1 LYGYNFKV
9 SDGEQFLVLEYAAN
23 GSLDRFLMNKD
34 KMALLLA
41 GTRLS
46 IMYQV
51 ARAVNCL
58 HTGAS
63 GFIVFHRDIKSAN
76 ICLTNDFTPR
86 LIDCG
91 VAKFVE
97 DEHNAFPSDSI
108 KQTSTTQGHAFGT
121 KGYICPEYSWK
132 MAQAFEC
139 DFEPAYDV
147 YSFGVVIAELILG
160 SLNNGNPTNVLQT
173 YVQNGETPIVD
184 GWTRLKKDADGQAN
198 WDPDALEVVC
208 LTAMRCITPSSLL
221 RLSMKDLLDL
231 LHHAENIHAE
241 KSVVDPVGER
251 VVPPRKKSDRGT
263 GDISALL
270 SKIRLK
276 TGKGDSE
283 PEGSATGL
291 CVACNLRDPVVTCRG
306 ESHPLCANCME
317 DAVWNAPSNTTA
329 PFQLSCL
336 KLGCTSEPF
345 TDKEICDAVTD
356 KVWNFYLHK
365 RNEKG
370 FNQVKALQKNTI
382 QDVNEM
388 KDMVKKLASVVDSH
402 LPGWVL
408 ENANAEKLKQ
418 CPTVVV
424 LTRIAVD
431 RSKDLKTWFTKL
443 GKQKYNVV
451 FYCEHSGDPGHEPF
465 EITVDK
471 NWIVNVAPWL
481 RIVVNIGAAWDKTK
495 VLTAIIKEFP
505 LHVHTKGMKDLIDAL
520 GKEEKHGEKQTLQ
533 GGALDAIAE
542 MANQEENLK
551 KWRDKME
558 PVRGENGRTMWVKRT
573 LEDENGDGL
582 WS

>member
-1 LYGYNFKV
+1 M
-9 SDGEQFLVLEYAAN
+9 LEYAAN
-23 GSLDRFLMNKD
+23 GSLDGFLKD
-34 KMALLLA
+34 DTKRALLPA
-41 GTRLS
+41 ATRLS

-58 HTGAS
+58 HTGAL
-63 GFIVFHRDIKSAN
+63 GWKVFHRDIKSAN
-76 ICLTNDFTPR
+76 ICLTEDFTAR

-97 DEHNAFPSDSI
+97 DEHNACPSETPSETI
-108 KQTSTTQGHAFGT
+108 LQTGSTQGPLFGT
-121 KGYICPEYSWK
+121 RGYMCPEYISK
-132 MAQAFEC
+132 SALGIKF
-139 DFEPAYDV
+139 DHIPAYDV
-147 YSFGVVIAELILG
+147 YSFGVIMAELILG
-160 SLNNGNPTNVLQT
+160 RLNDCKTTNVLQT
-173 YVQNGETPIVD
+173 YFGNEKTPIVNV
-184 GWTRLKKDADGQAN
+184 WERLKNHADGQAD

-208 LTAMRCITPSSLL
+208 KTAIGCITPSSEG
-221 RLSMKDLLDL
+221 RLSTIDLLDRL
-231 LHHAENIHAE
+231 NHAINIHAG
-241 KSVVDPVGER
+241 KRTDGIGV
-251 VVPPRKKSDRGT
+251 
-263 GDISALL
+263 LL
-270 SKIRLK
+270 RSIRLK
-276 TGKGDSE
+276 TGEGDSKS
-283 PEGSATGL
+283 EGAATGL
-291 CVACNLRDPVVTCRG
+291 CVACNLCDPVVTCRG
-306 ESHPLCANCME
+306 ESHPLCAKCME
-317 DAVWNAPSNTTA
+317 DAIWNAPFNITA
-329 PFQLSCL
+329 QFQLSCV

-345 TDKEICDAVTD
+345 TDKEICDAVRD

-365 RNEKG
+365 RNEQG
-370 FNQVKALQKNTI
+370 FNQVKELQKKTI
-382 QDVNEM
+382 QDVDEM
-388 KDMVKKLASVVDSH
+388 KDMVKKLATVVDSH

-443 GKQKYNVV
+443 GKEKYNVV

-465 EITVDK
+465 EIMVDK

-505 LHVHTKGMKDLIDAL
+505 LHVHTKEMKDLIDAL

-533 GGALDAIAE
+533 GGALQAIAK

-558 PVRGENGRTMWVKRT
+558 PVVGENGRTMWVKKP
-573 LEDENGDGL
+573 
-582 WS
+582 